1 MAKET
6 VKKTVRKSVK
16 KAVPAK
22 SRKTEIIKDIQAKN
36 AEIKVVKKNNMS
48 FVIKLIA
55 VILLGTAAF
64 LLAQKY
70 RSVFVA
76 GMVNTRPVTKWELN
90 RRLVER
96 YGKVAFD
103 EIVTEVL
110 LMDAAKE
117 NGVTVSKQEIEAEV
131 VLNETNYGGKDA
143 LREMAKTAG
152 ITTDKQLNDFFELK
166 LTVSKLQE
174 KLFPEEVT
182 DEEIKTY
189 YDENKE
195 LVYKDKSLDDVKEEI
210 KSQLLQQKVSQK
222 FSEWFGKLR
231 EDAKI
236 SNFMES

>member
-36 AEIKVVKKNNMS
+36 TEIKAVKKNNMS

>member
-36 AEIKVVKKNNMS
+36 AEIKAVKKNNMS

>member
-131 VLNETNYGGKDA
+131 ALNETNYGGKDA

>member
-6 VKKTVRKSVK
+6 TKKTVKKTTAKALPARSRKAKLVKEIQEKTFEIGTVK
-16 KAVPAK
+16 KSNVG
-22 SRKTEIIKDIQAKN
+22 
-36 AEIKVVKKNNMS
+36 
-48 FVIKLIA
+48 FVIKLLI
-55 VILLGTAAF
+55 VVLIGTGAF

-70 RSVFVA
+70 RSFFIA
-76 GMVNTRPVTKWELN
+76 GTVNARPISKWSLS
-90 RRLVER
+90 RRLEER

-110 LMDAAKE
+110 LMDAAKQ
-117 NGVTVSKQEIEAEV
+117 NGVTVSKEEIAAEV
-131 VLNETNYGGKDA
+131 ATNETNYGGKDA

-166 LTVSKLQE
+166 LTVQKLQD

-182 DEEIKTY
+182 DEEIKAY
-189 YDENKE
+189 YDENKD
-195 LVYKDKSLDDVKEEI
+195 LVYKDKKIEDVKEEI
-210 KSQLLQQKVSQK
+210 KTQLLQQKVSQK

-236 SNFMES
+236 SNFLES